1 MVTTHIEENVMP
13 ERKPGRSKLV
23 YDKERQAIVTVPTS
37 PAPSASAVTPEVSR
51 MFIHSICTAYES
63 GMGRGCAGRDLA
75 QPYDPESPQGIA
87 YHEGWT
93 QGIDRYND
101 GADDE

>member
-1 MVTTHIEENVMP
+1 VQPEE
-13 ERKPGRSKLV
+13 
-23 YDKERQAIVTVPTS
+23 AIMS
-37 PAPSASAVTPEVSR
+37 DASAVPPEVSR